1 MTNDYDEDMVV
12 RKEIL
17 QNITTDF
24 SIYYKKNVSKLFI
37 KKLIHFDRN
46 KNTEKTI
53 STLKK
58 NLQQTTPN
66 TYGMRT
72 VLFSYD
78 ATIKT
83 KLNFKDLLNNYVLLV
98 EKNDFIFLFDLMFKR
113 RHVFDKNFNYL
124 YSFHYYDEMGN
135 EIINLKTKKV
145 LIDSK
150 LTTFELNSNTTFR
163 FDHDIIEFKNKKP
176 INSLKSIQTKKDG
189 FISVKYNSSP
199 YSEII
204 FDEKLNIKHFI
215 MSNQFYS
222 KVKNSL
228 QNNSKIV
235 MVNDFES
242 FSEYFLDAGDIYQ
255 LFNDKKIQF
264 ITEKE
269 FEAQIKDIT
278 NILNIKNK
286 LNHITE
292 QMIEK
297 ASQYKKHAIS
307 VKQKTFN
314 LPFEKYQHINIKSI
328 DMNST
333 QLLYAQTL
341 LEGFKNNTLDI
352 IDNNFISE
360 TIAIDDFFHDFS

>member
-24 SIYYKKNVSKLFI
+24 SIYYKKNVSKIFI
-37 KKLIHFDRN
+37 ESMIHFDRN
-46 KNTEKTI
+46 KNSEKTI
-53 STLKK
+53 SALK
-58 NLQQTTPN
+58 NYLQRSTPN
-66 TYGMRT
+66 TDGIRT

-83 KLNFKDLLNNYVLLV
+83 TLNFKDLLNNYVLLV
-98 EKNDFIFLFDLMFKR
+98 EKNDFIFLFDLMFKT

-124 YSFHYYDEMGN
+124 YSFHYYDEMGD

-145 LIDSK
+145 SLGRQ
-150 LTTFELNSNTTFR
+150 LTNFELNSNTTFTLN
-163 FDHDIIEFKNKKP
+163 HETIEFENKKSR
-176 INSLKSIQTKKDG
+176 NSLKSIQTKKDG
-189 FISVKYNSSP
+189 SISVKYNSSP

-235 MVNDFES
+235 MVNNFEK
-242 FSEYFLDAGDIYQ
+242 FSEYFMDAADIYQ
-255 LFNDKKIQF
+255 LFNDKKIHF
-264 ITEKE
+264 VTTKE
-269 FEAQIKDIT
+269 FEEQIKDIT
-278 NILNIKNK
+278 NILKIKNK
-286 LNHITE
+286 LNHIAE
-292 QMIEK
+292 EMIK
-297 ASQYKKHAIS
+297 KSSQYKKHALSI
-307 VKQKTFN
+307 KQKTFK

-328 DMNST
+328 DLNST

-341 LEGFKNNTLDI
+341 LEGFKNNTLEI
-352 IDNNFISE
+352 IDNNLILE